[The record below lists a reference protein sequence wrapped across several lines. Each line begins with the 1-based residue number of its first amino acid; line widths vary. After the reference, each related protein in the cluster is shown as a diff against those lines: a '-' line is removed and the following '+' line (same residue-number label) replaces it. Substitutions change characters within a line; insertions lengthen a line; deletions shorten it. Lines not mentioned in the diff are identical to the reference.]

1 MPMHISQYEQ
11 VLGGLPRTIHRV
23 MTQDKFESRYV
34 ESRYVEFENKM
45 KVKQWLRSIRDNHSH
60 QEFGLVLQLLVQACT
75 LT

>member
-23 MTQDKFESRYV
+23 MTQDGF

-60 QEFGLVLQLLVQACT
+60 QEFGLVLQLLVQTCT